1 MSARGLLSVVG
12 TAVGGVIGW
21 NAPPPPD
28 PDCVRELFGELGMV
42 AGDTDEEL
50 TETVRLFQAR
60 TGLVVDGVAG
70 PRTVHLLS
78 RYATQQ
84 RFRTAA

>member
-28 PDCVRELFGELGMV
+28 PECVRELFAELGMV
-42 AGDTDEEL
+42 PGDTDEEL
-50 TETVRLFQAR
+50 ARTVRLFQAR
-60 TGLVVDGVAG
+60 TGLVEDGVAG

-84 RFRTAA
+84 RLRTAA